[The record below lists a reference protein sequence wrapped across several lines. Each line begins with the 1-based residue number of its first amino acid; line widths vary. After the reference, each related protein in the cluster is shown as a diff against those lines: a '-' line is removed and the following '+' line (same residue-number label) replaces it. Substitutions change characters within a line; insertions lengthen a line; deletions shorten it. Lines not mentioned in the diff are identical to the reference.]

1 MNVLIPIAF
10 ALTFIILPFFLRKL
24 SQRIN
29 LANILS
35 DVVVCFG
42 IGILL
47 GNTKQWWIPIEAYQA
62 SAFSVAEISTAGSVL
77 LAIPMLLMT
86 SDIRASARYAPKFL
100 LSFFL
105 CIISVLLATVAV
117 VYWTPELVN
126 LAEVAGC
133 FVGVY
138 IGGTPNMVAISYA
151 VNTPH
156 ELFVILNSTDLFCGG
171 IYFLFLTSVGQSFY
185 GLFLPVFSS
194 KKRASKPHD
203 DKKENLDL
211 ILDEIPTKTLEPI
224 NNTTGGNIFP
234 PKPLN
239 IESLSPLLRAF
250 GLSVL
255 CIGAS
260 VGLSFLFPNQ
270 DGSLN
275 EMLLM
280 VTLSTFSIAL
290 SFYPQIQ
297 GLKGVYDFAQY
308 LLLIFAIAV
317 GFMADF
323 SKLADAGT
331 TYLVFN
337 AALVIGLLVIHLILA
352 IIFKIDRDTFI
363 ITSTACVFGPPFI
376 GQVCSVIKNKEMLA
390 PGMALGV
397 LGLVIGTYLGII
409 VTSILL

>member
-1 MNVLIPIAF
+1 MNVLIPIVF
-10 ALTFIILPFFLRKL
+10 TLGFIILPFFLRKL

-29 LANILS
+29 FANILS

-42 IGILL
+42 IGIIL
-47 GNTKQWWIPIEAYQA
+47 GNTKQWWLPIEAYQA
-62 SAFSVAEISTAGSVL
+62 TAFSIAEISTASSVL
-77 LAIPMLLMT
+77 VAIPMLLMT

-117 VYWTPELVN
+117 VYWAPELAN
-126 LAEVAGC
+126 LAEAAGC
-133 FVGVY
+133 LVGVY

-151 VNTPH
+151 VNAPH
-156 ELFVILNSTDLFCGG
+156 ELFVILNSTDLFCSG
-171 IYFLFLTSVGQSFY
+171 IYFLFLTSVAQSFY
-185 GLFLPVFSS
+185 GLFLPVFIS
-194 KKRASKPHD
+194 KKEIASIAHHKTEEIDP
-203 DKKENLDL
+203 
-211 ILDEIPTKTLEPI
+211 ILDEFPKETTEAE
-224 NNTTGGNIFP
+224 NNATDETIFP

-239 IESLSPLLRAF
+239 MDSLNPLFKAF
-250 GLSVL
+250 ALAVV
-255 CIGAS
+255 CIGIS
-260 VGLSFLFPNQ
+260 IGISFLIPNQ

-275 EMLLM
+275 QMLLM
-280 VTLSTFSIAL
+280 VTLSTLSIVL
-290 SFYPQIQ
+290 SFYPKIQ
-297 GLKGVYDFAQY
+297 ALKGVYDFAQY

-323 SKLADAGT
+323 AKLADVGA
-331 TYLVFN
+331 TYLIFN
-337 AALVIGLLVIHLILA
+337 AALVIGLLVIHLVLA
-352 IIFKIDRDTFI
+352 TIFRIDKETFI